1 MESDTS
7 EQHEFEFLNDKQVQ
21 KHFAELNIELLRGRH
36 ILASDPALFSL
47 LDQHVRNFDH
57 YYKTLYGLPLQKR
70 THDSTTY
77 FYLEFPIAGK
87 GKLSNPNLYQEL
99 DAKTTI
105 VGFVLANLYYTNYF
119 SYDKKFRWEDIR
131 YEIEHGE
138 HKDAYQNLFFKEIRS
153 EYSDKE
159 WDNVKKQFN
168 SVINFFGRIG
178 LVEKD
183 DSDDDMQFTILAT
196 IHHFIELYK
205 SEIENVDDFLK
216 EIKLSE

>member
-1 MESDTS
+1 
-7 EQHEFEFLNDKQVQ
+7 V
-21 KHFAELNIELLRGRH
+21 
-36 ILASDPALFSL
+36 
-47 LDQHVRNFDH
+47 
-57 YYKTLYGLPLQKR
+57 
-70 THDSTTY
+70 
-77 FYLEFPIAGK
+77 
-87 GKLSNPNLYQEL
+87 EL

-138 HKDAYQNLFFKEIRS
+138 HKDAYQNLFFNEIRA

-183 DSDDDMQFTILAT
+183 DFDEDMQFTILAT

-205 SEIENVDDFLK
+205 SEIENVDEFLK
-216 EIKLSE
+216 EMKLSE